1 MKRIIAKKLALII
14 GTTMVVILLLNLLIQ
29 RENALGQL
37 QNSVK
42 LVIKQIVAI
51 LERNEQSIQ
60 SDKDVNHLI
69 SQIPVSEGTSY
80 YVVDKESLIIIG
92 NIGKQQVGTPIT
104 ELTKEWSVD
113 KMIGVDKE
121 YYYFQEEGD
130 FYIGVSKPKSV
141 VLENAKASMGRLFWY
156 LLAASCIMIF
166 MSITIIDRY
175 VIRGVNKMVT
185 GVKEITGGKL
195 DTKIEVDDTPEF
207 KILSDNINQ
216 MTGSLL
222 HQTQKITKILDTVD
236 MLLAVYEYGSEG
248 DGVFASGKLGPVLM
262 LSEEE
267 TDVILKDKKK
277 FEETIDGIKQYPV
290 KGYKKVYQLPVETEC
305 FLQIETFRNGQ
316 SEFGVILDVTEEIIE
331 KQRLQQERDYDLLT
345 GLLSRRAFY
354 QKMRE
359 LYLQPHV
366 MKNAVL
372 MMCDL
377 DGLKKFND
385 TYGHANGDKAIKKAA
400 EIITCISD
408 KDCYAARL
416 SGDEFAIFIY
426 GAENDKV
433 LEEKIR
439 EIYEYMMKAQIEV
452 YGKIIDVRLSGGY
465 VFYSKYP
472 EEYDHLLKKAD
483 DALYISK
490 ENGRARF
497 TEYVHNDSAK
507 NER

>member
-1 MKRIIAKKLALII
+1 MKKIIAKKLVLII
-14 GTTMVVILLLNLLIQ
+14 GSVMIGILLLNMLIQ
-29 RENALGQL
+29 RENAIARLID
-37 QNSVK
+37 SSK

-51 LERNEQSIQ
+51 LDRNEQSIH
-60 SDKDVNHLI
+60 SNEDVNNLI
-69 SQIPVSEGTSY
+69 SKIPVPEGISY
-80 YVVDKESLIIIG
+80 YVVDKESLVIIG
-92 NIGKQQVGTPIT
+92 NIGKQQIGTHIKEVTGEWITDKIMSVG
-104 ELTKEWSVD
+104 
-113 KMIGVDKE
+113 KE
-121 YYYFQEEGD
+121 YYYFQEEED

-156 LLAASCIMIF
+156 LFAASCIMIF

-175 VIRGVNKMVT
+175 VIRGVDKMVT

-195 DTKIEVDDTPEF
+195 DTKIEVDHMPEF

-216 MTGSLL
+216 MTGKLL

-236 MLLAVYEYGSEG
+236 MLLAVYEYDNES
-248 DGVFASGKLGPVLM
+248 DRVFASGKIGPVLM

-267 TDVILKDKKK
+267 TDVILRDKKR

-290 KGYKKVYQLPVETEC
+290 KGHKKVYQLPVETEC
-305 FLQIETFRNGQ
+305 FLQIETFRSGQ

-354 QKMRE
+354 QKMKE

-366 MKNAVL
+366 MKKAVL

-426 GAENDKV
+426 GAEDDKV

-452 YGKIIDVRLSGGY
+452 YGKNIDVRLSGGY

-472 EEYDHLLKKAD
+472 EEHDQLLKKAD

-497 TEYVHNDSAK
+497 TEYVHNDSK
-507 NER
+507 ENER

>member
-1 MKRIIAKKLALII
+1 MKKIIAKRLALVIVTI
-14 GTTMVVILLLNLLIQ
+14 MAVILLLNLLIQ
-29 RENALGQL
+29 KENAIRQM
-37 QNSVK
+37 QDNAK
-42 LVIKQIVAI
+42 LVIKQIIAI
-51 LERNEQSIQ
+51 LEKNEQSIQ
-60 SDKDVNHLI
+60 KDEDVNNLI
-69 SQIPVSEGTSY
+69 SGIPVPNGTSY
-80 YVVDKESLIIIG
+80 YVVDKESMIIVG
-92 NIGKQQVGTPIT
+92 NIGKQQIGIPIG
-104 ELTKEWSVD
+104 ELTKEWTVGKIISV
-113 KMIGVDKE
+113 GKE

-130 FYIGVSKPKSV
+130 FFVGVSKPKNV
-141 VLENAKASMGRLFWY
+141 VLQNTRASMGRLLWY
-156 LLAASCIMIF
+156 LVIAAGIMIF
-166 MSITIIDRY
+166 MCITIIDHY
-175 VIRGVNKMVT
+175 VIRGVDEIVT

-195 DTKIEVDDTPEF
+195 DTKIEVNQTPEF

-222 HQTQKITKILDTVD
+222 HQTQKITQILDTVD
-236 MLLAVYEYGSEG
+236 MLLAVYEYDNEG
-248 DGVFASGKLGPVLM
+248 DRVFASGKLGPVLM
-262 LSEEE
+262 ISEEE
-267 TDVILKDKKK
+267 TDALLKNKKL

-316 SEFGVILDVTEEIIE
+316 AEFGVILDVTEQIIE

-345 GLLSRRAFY
+345 GLMSRRAFY
-354 QKMRE
+354 QKMKE
-359 LYLQPHV
+359 LYMKPHI

-426 GAENDKV
+426 GAEKDSV

-452 YGKIIDVRLSGGY
+452 YGKNIDVRLSGGY

-472 EEYDHLLKKAD
+472 EEYDRLLKKAD
-483 DALYISK
+483 DALYVSK

-497 TEYVHNDSAK
+497 TEYVRSDSTK
-507 NER
+507 N